1 MISLYLHSPFCVN
14 KCGYCDF
21 NSWEEVRVEPQR
33 VWAQSIQRQS
43 RFWSGQVLDSK
54 TLKRPPIQSVFWG
67 GGTPSLIENHLTQEV
82 LTEIEKDWD
91 LSQVQEF
98 TIEVNPET
106 LTLEKLELWSALGIN
121 RLSMGVQTFD
131 DLYLEKL
138 ERRARR
144 KDNLR
149 ALELVAKSWTG
160 SRGWSLDL
168 MFGLPEQTL
177 AQMEND
183 LQLALEFSPTHVS
196 SYQLTLS
203 TARSENWKQP
213 AEEFLI
219 EMMVRRKKNLEQKGL
234 FQYEIS
240 NFAKPG
246 FESLHNK
253 NYWLLNSFLGLG
265 PGARGLLG
273 PGLKLGNKDADFGFH
288 QTSPDNFE
296 TWSKLAGTLGEL
308 ETLLPRT
315 RSEHILERLMMGL
328 RLTEGIKLDGFS
340 AEISLAGY
348 PDLERLK
355 QKLNEC
361 RLAPWAADKINFD
374 GLNSGHLR
382 LTPEGQL
389 IIDTLV
395 PKLAKIIES

>member
-33 VWAQSIQRQS
+33 VWAQSLQRQS
-43 RFWSGQVLDSK
+43 QFWSGQVLDAK
-54 TLKRPPIQSVFWG
+54 TKKRPLIQTVFWG

-82 LTEIEKDWD
+82 LTQIQKDWD
-91 LSQVQEF
+91 LSEIQEF

-106 LTLEKLELWSALGIN
+106 LTLEKLELWSLLGIN

-149 ALELVAKSWTG
+149 ALELVAKSWNG

-168 MFGLPEQTL
+168 MFGLPEQSL
-177 AQMEND
+177 GQMEND
-183 LQLALEFSPTHVS
+183 LQLALEFSPSHVS
-196 SYQLTLS
+196 SYQLTLT

-213 AEEFLI
+213 AEEILI
-219 EMMVRRKKNLEQKGL
+219 EMMGKRKEILEQKGL

-273 PGLKLGNKDADFGFH
+273 PGFKIGSKNSDFGFH
-288 QTSPDNFE
+288 QTSPDHFE
-296 TWSKLAGTLGEL
+296 SWSKLAGTLGEL

-315 RSEHILERLMMGL
+315 RGEHILERLMMGL
-328 RLTEGIKLDGFS
+328 RLTEGIRMSDFN
-340 AEISLAGY
+340 AEISQAVFQ
-348 PDLERLK
+348 DSERLK
-355 QKLNEC
+355 QKLIEC
-361 RLAPWAADKINFD
+361 RLESWAVDKIDFD

-395 PKLAKIIES
+395 PKLAKIVEN